1 MASTFDDIKNAG
13 FKGVRLPVTYAYH
26 YKTQSPDWTLDPVW
40 LERVSTVLDM
50 ITSRGLYV
58 ITNVH
63 HDSWTWADYTQG
75 GANITAIE
83 ERLYKTW
90 VQIGQKLAC
99 KGEKV
104 VSLETRNLSIGLLTC
119 SGFRDYQRDPWH
131 HRSTREGGQ
140 QTEQYHAPGHQPSGW
155 LQC

>member
-1 MASTFDDIKNAG
+1 MPSTFDDAKKAG
-13 FKGVRLPVTYAYH
+13 FKGIRLPVTYAYH
-26 YKTQSPDWTLDPVW
+26 YKTQAPDWTLDPVW
-40 LERVSTVLDM
+40 LQRVSDVLDQ
-50 ITSRGLYV
+50 ITSRGLYA

-75 GANITAIE
+75 GANVTAIE

-104 VSLETRNLSIGLLTC
+104 VSLLC
-119 SGFRDYQRDPWH
+119 
-131 HRSTREGGQ
+131 RSDTTDRF
-140 QTEQYHAPGHQPSGW
+140 
-155 LQC
+155 